1 MENEELKE
9 KMVKIIINAIWK
21 DAEADYDS
29 TDESEAIS
37 IADALIEAG
46 YGDGVRM
53 SYQRLT
59 KLSDLGTLHALDF
72 NGEEKPLC
80 ELTALDTD
88 VLVRRLYELEN
99 KIESGELGDVKEL
112 KQELKA
118 QELAANAYRIFFAE
132 QKYWREVAERALDL
146 LTEYAHEF
154 YMKTKFV
161 GGYFVND
168 PKAIRRKFLKQAEK
182 ELEEEGKDD

>member
-1 MENEELKE
+1 MDVQSKVSKGYLLG
-9 KMVKIIINAIWK
+9 VKK
-21 DAEADYDS
+21 VEYK
-29 TDESEAIS
+29 
-37 IADALIEAG
+37 
-46 YGDGVRM
+46 
-53 SYQRLT
+53 RLT
-59 KLSDLGTLHALDF
+59 KLSDLGTLHALDI
-72 NGEEKPLC
+72 NGKEQPLC

-88 VLVRRLYELEN
+88 VLIRRLYELEN

-118 QELAANAYRIFFAE
+118 QEGAANAYRIFFAE

-146 LTEYAHEF
+146 LAEYAHEF
-154 YMKTKFV
+154 YMKTRLV

-182 ELEEEGKDD
+182 ELAEEKDD